1 MQTYAVVVD
10 SYKSKE
16 KEQHI
21 LTTLTKTPEG
31 ELAMLKVFLK
41 PNQIGKKEWDS
52 VRTGQIVQLEL
63 SEVKDGYSSRVR
75 VESAE
80 LVDDKIADLT
90 IA

>member
-21 LTTLTKTPEG
+21 LTTLANTPEG
-31 ELAMLKVFLK
+31 DLAMLKVFLK

-52 VRTGQIVQLEL
+52 VRTGQVVALEL
-63 SEVKDGYSSRVR
+63 SEIKDGYTARVR

-80 LVDDKIADLT
+80 LVDDKQAELT
-90 IA
+90 IV